1 MYNFELI
8 GVDGRIIYK
17 SELPYASEKATV
29 ISARNMARNI
39 DATSAIIYK
48 GKQQIDHLPNLDKK
62 IFNSQK
68 RVR

>member
-8 GVDGRIIYK
+8 GVDGRVIYK
-17 SELPYASEKATV
+17 SVLPYKDQAKAV

-39 DATSAIIYK
+39 DATSAIIYE

-68 RVR
+68 RVK